1 MQLECRLPGGT
12 PGISAPF
19 LVAQKVG
26 IAMVAE
32 LLKRILRR
40 FKTLRP
46 AGSYT
51 NKYGPRL
58 MFRNDSYHIIIM
70 KHAFEPNLESFLVQG
85 EYQDK
90 VGIQIKNHD
99 L

>member
-1 MQLECRLPGGT
+1 MQLECRLPWRELPEFRPLFWCPKSRHSDGRG
-12 PGISAPF
+12 A
-19 LVAQKVG
+19 
-26 IAMVAE
+26 AE
-32 LLKRILRR
+32 THPAAKKRYA
-40 FKTLRP
+40 P

-58 MFRNDSYHIIIM
+58 MFRNDSSHM

-85 EYQDK
+85 KYPDK
-90 VGIQIKNHD
+90 VGIRIKNHD